1 MVKIEAVIQ
10 PSKLDAVMSSLQDLE
25 VGEIS
30 IFEVQNQGG
39 TSAHKRFYRGAE
51 YCAATPMIVLGMV
64 VSSLRAEEIVEAI
77 SRAARTG
84 FAWDD
89 GTILIYEV
97 ADAIK
102 IRSGARVEFSHS

>member
-10 PSKLDAVMSSLQDLE
+10 PSKLDAVMASLQDLE
-25 VGEIS
+25 VEGIS
-30 IFEVQNQGG
+30 ISEVHNQGG
-39 TSAHKRFYRGAE
+39 PSSHKRVYRGAE
-51 YCAATPMIVLGMV
+51 YSAATPMMMLGMV
-64 VSSLRAEEIVEAI
+64 VSSLRAEEVVEAI
-77 SRAARTG
+77 SSAARTG